1 MAKNAGFSVPVEYF
15 GQSGSSV
22 LVLKSSTEGRDFA
35 VKQTATDE
43 RGDIVARDLAGERIS
58 PSAVYNV
65 KAAGDLSLVLGS
77 VNTVDTDVVV
87 LLGCDISTSAASAPE
102 VTLSGESIQS
112 GGTASSTVTLPA
124 IALSP
129 RHKAQILA
137 GAFTLTGAGCNLTS
151 CSLSARAN
159 ITRATVSGDT
169 VAHDVSGAEIVVSGT
184 VQQTGATA
192 PTIAAA
198 DGWELTTPQSKA
210 NPDEGYIEWTFE
222 ATKAA
227 ASAEPKAAASAE
239 PVSED

>member
-1 MAKNAGFSVPVEYF
+1 M
-15 GQSGSSV
+15 
-22 LVLKSSTEGRDFA
+22 T
-35 VKQTATDE
+35 
-43 RGDIVARDLAGERIS
+43 RDLAGERIS

-65 KAAGDLSLVLGS
+65 KAADDLSLVLGS
-77 VNTVDTDVVV
+77 VNTVETMAVV
-87 LLGCDISTSAASAPE
+87 LLGCEISTGAATPPE

-124 IALSP
+124 ITLSP

-137 GAFTLTGAGCNLTS
+137 GAFTLAGAGCNLTS

-159 ITRATVSGDT
+159 ITRATKSGDT

-192 PTIAAA
+192 PTIEAAEE
-198 DGWELTTPQSKA
+198 WELTTPQSKA

-227 ASAEPKAAASAE
+227 LASTEPA
-239 PVSED
+239 

>member
-1 MAKNAGFSVPVEYF
+1 MANAGCSEPVEYF
-15 GQSGSSV
+15 GQGTSTVIGI
-22 LVLKSSTEGRDFA
+22 KSSTEGRDFA

-58 PSAVYNV
+58 PSGVYNV
-65 KAAGDLSLVLGS
+65 IAAGDLSLVLGS
-77 VNTVDTDVVV
+77 VTTVDTDVVV

-102 VTLSGESIQS
+102 VTLSGESIQI

-124 IALSP
+124 ITLSP

-137 GAFTLTGAGCNLTS
+137 GAFTLDGAGCNLTS
-151 CSLSARAN
+151 CSLSVRAN

-169 VAHDVSGAEIVVSGT
+169 VTHDVSGAEIVVSGT

-192 PTIAAA
+192 PTIEAGA
-198 DGWELTTPQSKA
+198 GWELTTPQSRA

-227 ASAEPKAAASAE
+227 ASAEPA
-239 PVSED
+239 

>member
-1 MAKNAGFSVPVEYF
+1 MANAGFSAPVEYF
-15 GQSGSSV
+15 GQESSTV
-22 LVLKSSTEGRDFA
+22 IGLKSSTEGRDYA
-35 VKQTATDE
+35 VKLTATDE

-65 KAAGDLSLVLGS
+65 IADDDLYLVLGS
-77 VNTVDTDVVV
+77 VNTVGTDVVV

-102 VTLSGESIQS
+102 VTLSGESIQT

-124 IALSP
+124 IPLSP

-137 GAFTLTGAGCNLTS
+137 GAFTLTGTGCNLTS

-169 VAHDVSGAEIVVSGT
+169 VTHDVSGAEIVVSGT

-192 PTIAAA
+192 PTIEAGA
-198 DGWELTTPQSKA
+198 GWELTRPKSKE

-227 ASAEPKAAASAE
+227 ASEEPA
-239 PVSED
+239 

>member
-1 MAKNAGFSVPVEYF
+1 MANAGFSDPVEYF
-15 GQSGSSV
+15 GQGSSTV
-22 LVLKSSTEGRDFA
+22 IGLKSSTESRDYA
-35 VKQTATDE
+35 VKVTATDE

-65 KAAGDLSLVLGS
+65 IAAGNLSLVLGR
-77 VNTVDTDVVV
+77 VNTVGTDVVV
-87 LLGCDISTSAASAPE
+87 LLGCDIRTSAASAPE
-102 VTLSGESIQS
+102 VTLSGESIQTD
-112 GGTASSTVTLPA
+112 GTASSTVTLPE

-137 GAFTLTGAGCNLTS
+137 GAFTLTGVGCNLTS

-159 ITRATVSGDT
+159 ITRATKSGDT

-192 PTIAAA
+192 PTIEAAE
-198 DGWELTTPQSKA
+198 GWELTTPKSKA

-222 ATKAA
+222 CSKAA
-227 ASAEPKAAASAE
+227 ASVEP
-239 PVSED
+239 D

>member
-1 MAKNAGFSVPVEYF
+1 MVNAGFSAPVEYF
-15 GQSGSSV
+15 GQELSTVIG
-22 LVLKSSTEGRDFA
+22 LKSSTENRDYA

-65 KAAGDLSLVLGS
+65 KAAGELSLVLGS
-77 VNTVDTDVVV
+77 VNTVETMAVV
-87 LLGCDISTSAASAPE
+87 LLGCEISTGAASAPE
-102 VTLSGESIQS
+102 VTLSGESIQT

-124 IALSP
+124 ITLSP

-137 GAFTLTGAGCNLTS
+137 GAFTLTGTGCNLTS

-169 VAHDVSGAEIVVSGT
+169 VTHDVSGTEIVVSGT
-184 VQQTGATA
+184 VQQTDDTK

-198 DGWELTTPQSKA
+198 NGWELTTPKSRE

-227 ASAEPKAAASAE
+227 ESTEPA
-239 PVSED
+239 

>member
-1 MAKNAGFSVPVEYF
+1 MANAGFSAPVEYF
-15 GQSGSSV
+15 GQGTSTVIG
-22 LVLKSSTEGRDFA
+22 LKSSTENRDYA

-65 KAAGDLSLVLGS
+65 IAAGDLSLVLGS

-102 VTLSGESIQS
+102 VTLSGESIQT

-124 IALSP
+124 ITLSP

-137 GAFTLTGAGCNLTS
+137 GAFTYAGTGCNLTS

-169 VAHDVSGAEIVVSGT
+169 VTHDVSGTEIVVSGT

-192 PTIAAA
+192 PTIEAGI
-198 DGWELTTPQSKA
+198 GWELTTPKSKA

-227 ASAEPKAAASAE
+227 ASTEPA
-239 PVSED
+239 

>member
-1 MAKNAGFSVPVEYF
+1 MANAGFSEPVEYF
-15 GQSGSSV
+15 GQGTSTVIG
-22 LVLKSSTEGRDFA
+22 LKSSTENRDYA
-35 VKQTATDE
+35 VKVTATDA
-43 RGDIVARDLAGERIS
+43 RGDIMARDLAGERIS
-58 PSAVYNV
+58 PSGVYNV
-65 KAAGDLSLVLGS
+65 IAGGDLSLVLGS
-77 VNTVDTDVVV
+77 VNTVGTDVVV

-102 VTLSGESIQS
+102 VTLSGESIQA

-137 GAFTLTGAGCNLTS
+137 GAFTLTGAGCYLTS

-159 ITRATVSGDT
+159 ITRATKSGDT
-169 VAHDVSGAEIVVSGT
+169 VTHDVSGTEIVVSGT
-184 VQQTGATA
+184 VQQTGDTK

-198 DGWELTTPQSKA
+198 SGWELTTPQSKA

-227 ASAEPKAAASAE
+227 LASTEPA
-239 PVSED
+239 

>member
-1 MAKNAGFSVPVEYF
+1 MANAGFSAPVEYF
-15 GQSGSSV
+15 GQGSSTV
-22 LVLKSSTEGRDFA
+22 IGLKSSTESRDYA

-65 KAAGDLSLVLGS
+65 IAGGDLSLVLGS

-102 VTLSGESIQS
+102 VTLSGESIQT

-124 IALSP
+124 ITLSP

-137 GAFTLTGAGCNLTS
+137 GAFTLTGTGCKLTS
-151 CSLSARAN
+151 CSLSVRAN
-159 ITRATVSGDT
+159 ITRSTVAGDT
-169 VAHDVSGAEIVVSGT
+169 VTHDVSGAEIVVSGT
-184 VQQTGATA
+184 VQQTGATK
-192 PTIAAA
+192 PTIEASS
-198 DGWELTTPQSKA
+198 GWELTKPESKD

-227 ASAEPKAAASAE
+227 ASTEPA
-239 PVSED
+239 

>member
-1 MAKNAGFSVPVEYF
+1 MVNAGFSAPVEYF
-15 GQSGSSV
+15 GQELSTVIG
-22 LVLKSSTEGRDFA
+22 LKSSTENRDYA
-35 VKQTATDE
+35 VKQTATNE

-77 VNTVDTDVVV
+77 VNTVETMAVV
-87 LLGCDISTSAASAPE
+87 LLGCEISTSAASAPE
-102 VTLSGESIQS
+102 VTLSGESIQAD
-112 GGTASSTVTLPA
+112 GKASSTVELPA
-124 IALSP
+124 ITLSP

-137 GAFTLTGAGCNLTS
+137 GAFTLAGAGCNLTS
-151 CSLSARAN
+151 CSLSVRAN
-159 ITRATVSGDT
+159 ITRATKSGDT

-192 PTIAAA
+192 PTIEASA
-198 DGWELTTPQSKA
+198 GWTLTTPKSKA

-227 ASAEPKAAASAE
+227 ESTEPA
-239 PVSED
+239 

>member
-1 MAKNAGFSVPVEYF
+1 MAKNAGFSEPVEYF
-15 GQSGSSV
+15 GQSGSLV
-22 LVLKSSTEGRDFA
+22 LVLKSSTESRDYA
-35 VKQTATDE
+35 VKVTATDA

-77 VNTVDTDVVV
+77 VNTVETMAVV
-87 LLGCDISTSAASAPE
+87 LLGCEISTSAASAPE
-102 VTLSGESIQS
+102 VTLSGESIQAD
-112 GGTASSTVTLPA
+112 GKASSTVELPA
-124 IALSP
+124 ITLSP

-137 GAFTLTGAGCNLTS
+137 GAFTLAGAGCNLTS

-159 ITRATVSGDT
+159 ITRATKSGDT
-169 VAHDVSGAEIVVSGT
+169 VTHDVSGTEIVVSGT

-192 PTIAAA
+192 PTITAAE
-198 DGWELTTPQSKA
+198 GWELTTPQSKA

-227 ASAEPKAAASAE
+227 LASTEPA
-239 PVSED
+239 

>member
-1 MAKNAGFSVPVEYF
+1 MANAGFSAPVEYF
-15 GQSGSSV
+15 GQGSSTV
-22 LVLKSSTEGRDFA
+22 IGLKSSTENRDYA
-35 VKQTATDE
+35 VKQTATDA

-58 PSAVYNV
+58 PSGVYNV
-65 KAAGDLSLVLGS
+65 IAEGNLSLVLGS
-77 VNTVDTDVVV
+77 VNTVDSDVVV
-87 LLGCDISTSAASAPE
+87 LLGVDISTGAAAAPE
-102 VTLSGESIQS
+102 VTLSGESIQA

-137 GAFTLTGAGCNLTS
+137 GAFTLNGTGCNLTS

-192 PTIAAA
+192 PTIAAGV
-198 DGWELTTPQSKA
+198 GWDLTTPESKA

-222 ATKAA
+222 CSKAA
-227 ASAEPKAAASAE
+227 ASTEPA
-239 PVSED
+239 

>member
-1 MAKNAGFSVPVEYF
+1 MANAGFSAPVEYF
-15 GQSGSSV
+15 GQGASTVIG
-22 LVLKSSTEGRDFA
+22 LKSSTEGRDYA
-35 VKQTATDE
+35 VKQIATDE
-43 RGDIVARDLAGERIS
+43 RGDIVARDLAGERVS
-58 PSAVYNV
+58 PSGVYNV
-65 KAAGDLSLVLGS
+65 IAAGDLSLVLGS

-102 VTLSGESIQS
+102 VTLSGESIQT

-124 IALSP
+124 ITLSP

-137 GAFTLTGAGCNLTS
+137 GAFTLTGTGCNLTS
-151 CSLSARAN
+151 CGLSVRAN

-169 VAHDVSGAEIVVSGT
+169 VTHDVSGAEIVVSGT

-192 PTIAAA
+192 PTIEAGS
-198 DGWELTTPQSKA
+198 GWELTTPKSKA

-227 ASAEPKAAASAE
+227 ASAEP
-239 PVSED
+239 VSE

>member
-1 MAKNAGFSVPVEYF
+1 MAKNAGFSAPVEYF
-15 GQSGSSV
+15 GQELSTVIG
-22 LVLKSSTEGRDFA
+22 LKSSTENRDYA
-35 VKQTATDE
+35 VKQTATDA
-43 RGDIVARDLAGERIS
+43 RGDIVARDVCGERIS

-65 KAAGDLSLVLGS
+65 IAAGDLSLVLGS

-102 VTLSGESIQS
+102 VTLSGESIQT

-124 IALSP
+124 ITLSP

-137 GAFTLTGAGCNLTS
+137 GAFTLTGTGCNLTS

-159 ITRATVSGDT
+159 ITRATVEGET
-169 VAHDVSGAEIVVSGT
+169 VAHDVSGCEMVVTGT

-192 PTIAAA
+192 PTIEAST
-198 DGWELTTPQSKA
+198 GWTLTTPKSKA

-227 ASAEPKAAASAE
+227 ASTEPA
-239 PVSED
+239 

>member
-1 MAKNAGFSVPVEYF
+1 MVNAGFSAPVEYF
-15 GQSGSSV
+15 GQELSTV
-22 LVLKSSTEGRDFA
+22 IDLKSSTENRDYA
-35 VKQTATDE
+35 VKVTATDE

-77 VNTVDTDVVV
+77 VNTVETMAVV
-87 LLGCDISTSAASAPE
+87 LLGCEISTSAASAPE
-102 VTLSGESIQS
+102 VTLSGESIQAD
-112 GGTASSTVTLPA
+112 GKASSTVELPA
-124 IALSP
+124 ITLSP

-137 GAFTLTGAGCNLTS
+137 GAFTLAGAGCNLTS

-159 ITRATVSGDT
+159 ITRATKSGDT
-169 VAHDVSGAEIVVSGT
+169 VTHDVSGTEIVVSGT

-192 PTIAAA
+192 PTITAAE
-198 DGWELTTPQSKA
+198 GWELTTPQSKA

-227 ASAEPKAAASAE
+227 LASTEPA
-239 PVSED
+239 

>member
-1 MAKNAGFSVPVEYF
+1 MANAGFSAPVEYF
-15 GQSGSSV
+15 GQGSSTV
-22 LVLKSSTEGRDFA
+22 IGLKSSTENRDYA

-58 PSAVYNV
+58 PSGVYNV
-65 KAAGDLSLVLGS
+65 IAAGDLSLVLGS

-112 GGTASSTVTLPA
+112 GRTASSTVTLPA
-124 IALSP
+124 ITLSP

-184 VQQTGATA
+184 VQQTGAAA

-198 DGWELTTPQSKA
+198 EGWELTTPQSRS

-222 ATKAA
+222 CSKAA
-227 ASAEPKAAASAE
+227 ASTEPA
-239 PVSED
+239 SED

>member
-1 MAKNAGFSVPVEYF
+1 MVNAGFSAPVEYF
-15 GQSGSSV
+15 GQELSTV
-22 LVLKSSTEGRDFA
+22 IDLKSSTENRDYA
-35 VKQTATDE
+35 VKVTATDA

-77 VNTVDTDVVV
+77 VNTVETMAVV
-87 LLGCDISTSAASAPE
+87 LLGCEISTSAASAPE
-102 VTLSGESIQS
+102 VTLSGESIQAD
-112 GGTASSTVTLPA
+112 GKASSTVELPA
-124 IALSP
+124 ITLSP

-137 GAFTLTGAGCNLTS
+137 GAFTLAGAGCNLTS

-159 ITRATVSGDT
+159 ITRATKSGDT

-192 PTIAAA
+192 PTITAAE
-198 DGWELTTPQSKA
+198 GWELTTPQSKA

-227 ASAEPKAAASAE
+227 LASTEPA
-239 PVSED
+239 

>member
-1 MAKNAGFSVPVEYF
+1 MANAGFSAPVEYF
-15 GQSGSSV
+15 GQGSSTV
-22 LVLKSSTEGRDFA
+22 IGLKSSTENRDYA

-102 VTLSGESIQS
+102 VTLSGESIQT

-137 GAFTLTGAGCNLTS
+137 GAFTLTGTGCNLTS
-151 CSLSARAN
+151 CSLSVRAN
-159 ITRATVSGDT
+159 ITRATKSGDT

-184 VQQTGATA
+184 VQQPGATA
-192 PTIAAA
+192 PIIAAA
-198 DGWELTTPQSKA
+198 EGWELTTPKSKA

-227 ASAEPKAAASAE
+227 ASTEPA
-239 PVSED
+239 

>member
-1 MAKNAGFSVPVEYF
+1 MANAGFSAPVEYF
-15 GQSGSSV
+15 GQGASTVIG
-22 LVLKSSTEGRDFA
+22 LKSSTENRDYA

-58 PSAVYNV
+58 PSGVYNV
-65 KAAGDLSLVLGS
+65 IAAGDLSLVLGS

-102 VTLSGESIQS
+102 VTLSGESIQT

-124 IALSP
+124 ITLSP

-137 GAFTLTGAGCNLTS
+137 GAFTYTGTGCNLTS
-151 CSLSARAN
+151 CSLSVRAN

-169 VAHDVSGAEIVVSGT
+169 VTHDVSGAEIVVSGT
-184 VQQTGATA
+184 VQQIGATK
-192 PTIAAA
+192 PTIEAVE
-198 DGWELTTPQSKA
+198 GWELTKPKSKE
-210 NPDEGYIEWTFE
+210 NPNEGYIEWTFE

-227 ASAEPKAAASAE
+227 ASAEPA
-239 PVSED
+239 

>member
-1 MAKNAGFSVPVEYF
+1 MANAGFSVPVEYF
-15 GQSGSSV
+15 GQGSSTV
-22 LVLKSSTEGRDFA
+22 IGLKSSTESRDYA
-35 VKQTATDE
+35 VKQTATDA

-58 PSAVYNV
+58 PSGVYNV
-65 KAAGDLSLVLGS
+65 IAAGDLSLVLGS

-102 VTLSGESIQS
+102 VTLSGESIQT

-137 GAFTLTGAGCNLTS
+137 GAFTLTGTGCNLTS
-151 CSLSARAN
+151 CSLSVRAN
-159 ITRATVSGDT
+159 ITRATKSGDT

-184 VQQTGATA
+184 VQQTGDTK

-198 DGWELTTPQSKA
+198 SGWELTKPKSRE

-227 ASAEPKAAASAE
+227 ASAEP
-239 PVSED
+239 V